1 MKKLNKGEGQKLKDS
16 RAVAIN
22 NFNEWV
28 KFQRYAKT
36 HF

>member
-1 MKKLNKGEGQKLKDS
+1 MKRGKREGQRLKDS

-28 KFQRYAKT
+28 KFQKYAET
-36 HF
+36 HL